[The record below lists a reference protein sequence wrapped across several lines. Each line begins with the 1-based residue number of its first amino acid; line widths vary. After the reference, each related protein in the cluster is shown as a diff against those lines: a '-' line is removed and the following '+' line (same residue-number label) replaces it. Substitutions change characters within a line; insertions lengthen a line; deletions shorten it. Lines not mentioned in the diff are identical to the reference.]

1 MLQKF
6 LSLALGAFV
15 IGHVFFR
22 PQLKQLGRRI
32 DRVVTLLAI
41 VIFVT
46 WACQLAYLF
55 ATRR

>member
-15 IGHVFFR
+15 IGHFFFR

-41 VIFVT
+41 AIFVT
-46 WACQLAYLF
+46 WACQLVYLV
-55 ATRR
+55 ASR